1 VRKAKITPMEF
12 VHIKEVIEECLEFI
26 DSARW
31 SDRLVSGL
39 PTGFMDID
47 ILTTGFHHGDF
58 VVVAGS
64 PGAGKSGFMLSV
76 ATFLAFREDIPVAI
90 FSLESSKHQL
100 SFRMLAI
107 LSGVPLRNLRMGF
120 VSDEVWSDIVLVGT
134 ELAESPIYIEDGPR
148 LSVAELREKSKRLR
162 EKKGVEV
169 IFVDYLQLLRG
180 PFGRN
185 TRQEEVADIAME
197 LKDIAKELNIPV
209 VALSQLS
216 RRTEQRK
223 DKRPQLVD
231 LRDSGQIEEVA
242 DIVLFIHRPS
252 TYKLS
257 SQREEVAEIIVAK
270 QRQGSTGIVK
280 LVFDKETT
288 EFEPLLPSNSKRIER
303 YNPEEEDEG
312 VSEDFDLD
320 F

>member
-1 VRKAKITPMEF
+1 MEF
-12 VHIKEVIEECLEFI
+12 WHIKAAIEEGLEFI
-26 DSARW
+26 NMARD
-31 SDRLVSGL
+31 SDRLIHGL
-39 PTGFMDID
+39 HTGFIDID
-47 ILTTGFHHGDF
+47 MLTTGFHSGEL
-58 VVVAGS
+58 VVVAGRT
-64 PGAGKSGFMLSV
+64 GVGKTGFMLSV
-76 ATFLAFREDIPVAI
+76 AVNLAFKMEVPVAI
-90 FSLESSKHQL
+90 FSLEASKFQL
-100 SFRMLAI
+100 SLRMLSI

-134 ELAESPIYIEDGPR
+134 ELAESPIYIEDSPR
-148 LSVAELREKSKRLR
+148 LTIAELREKSKRLR
-162 EKKGVEV
+162 EEKGIEV
-169 IFVDYLQLLRG
+169 VFVDYLQLLRV
-180 PFGRN
+180 PLRRT

-197 LKDIAKELNIPV
+197 LKAIAKELNIPV

-223 DKRPQLVD
+223 GKRPQLMD

-252 TYKLS
+252 AYKLS

-288 EFEPLLPSNSKRIER
+288 EFEPLSSSNSKRIEE
-303 YNPEEEDEG
+303 YNPEDL
-312 VSEDFDLD
+312 EDFELD